1 MPRPKRP
8 PSSADI
14 DAEIQRLTEQR
25 ARAVAAEDQRRG
37 ELIRGYL
44 DGPNGSELVAVLRRL
59 TNARDAGL
67 FRLESEGRP
76 DTTAPRRQNKP
87 EMIRS
92 A

>member
-37 ELIRGYL
+37 ELVRGYL
-44 DGPNGSELVAVLRRL
+44 AGPNGAELVAVLGRL
-59 TNARDAGL
+59 TNARDAAL
-67 FRLESEGRP
+67 FRLESEGRA
-76 DTTAPRRQNKP
+76 DTTAPRRQHKS
-87 EMIRS
+87 ELIRS

>member
-1 MPRPKRP
+1 MPRTKRP

-37 ELIRGYL
+37 ELVRGYL
-44 DGPNGSELVAVLRRL
+44 AGPNGAELVAVLGRL
-59 TNARDAGL
+59 ANARDAVL
-67 FRLESEGRP
+67 FRLESEGRR
-76 DTTAPRRQNKP
+76 DTTAPRGLSKP
-87 EMIRS
+87 EMTRS

>member
-44 DGPNGSELVAVLRRL
+44 AGPNGAELVAVLGRL
-59 TNARDAGL
+59 TNARDAAL

-76 DTTAPRRQNKP
+76 DTITPRRQNKP